1 MDKDSKRTIHF
12 AILLFVSTDCDRDV
26 EIQSKLTKVY

>member
-1 MDKDSKRTIHF
+1 MDQDRKSAIHF